1 MAKGDEKGVGY
12 IVVQVST
19 ADNAVPIPDA
29 NVMVSENTEKGETL
43 VKIMKTNRNGKTEP
57 LAVPAPPVE
66 NSLTPEGVNRFFKY
80 NIRVD
85 YPGYYT
91 VENMN
96 VPVFQGQTSIQPVA
110 MIPLEESRERGKTI
124 RFSEEE
130 PFENE

>member
-1 MAKGDEKGVGY
+1 MAEINENGVGY

-19 ADNAVPIPDA
+19 ADSAIPIPDA
-29 NVMVSENTEKGETL
+29 NVTISETTDKGETL
-43 VKIMKTNRNGKTEP
+43 VKVMRTNRNGKTEV
-57 LAVPAPPVE
+57 LAVPAPSVE
-66 NSLTPEGVNRFFKY
+66 NSLNPQGTNRFFKY

-110 MIPLEESRERGKTI
+110 MLPLEESSERGKLV
-124 RFSEEE
+124 RFTEEE
-130 PFENE
+130 PFELE